1 MKKLNYNPS
10 NADHTLFFKHSSL
23 GGVIV
28 LLVYVDDII
37 ITGNDEGEIKN
48 LSNCLAQEFDVK
60 TLGRLKYFLG
70 IKVAHSSKGIF
81 ISQRKYITDL
91 LTETGKSVC
100 KPAKKPIDPNQK
112 LLLHYLK
119 GTPGKGVLLKRSGK
133 VEVGMF
139 IDADYAGSTI
149 NRRSTSGHLTF
160 VGGNLV
166 TWRRICELLWVK
178 NLLDELQIPLFS
190 PMKIYCDNKSA
201 INLVHNPVQHD
212 CTKHVEID
220 RHFHMLPQCDAVL
233 CFTEVEIPNLFDI
246 KLTEISWSSY
256 FLSDYL

>member
-112 LLLHYLK
+112 LCM
-119 GTPGKGVLLKRSGK
+119 TNEEIS
-133 VEVGMF
+133 
-139 IDADYAGSTI
+139 
-149 NRRSTSGHLTF
+149 
-160 VGGNLV
+160 
-166 TWRRICELLWVK
+166 
-178 NLLDELQIPLFS
+178 
-190 PMKIYCDNKSA
+190 
-201 INLVHNPVQHD
+201 
-212 CTKHVEID
+212 ID
-220 RHFHMLPQCDAVL
+220 REMYQRLIGRLLYLTHTRP
-233 CFTEVEIPNLFDI
+233 DI
-246 KLTEISWSSY
+246 SY
-256 FLSDYL
+256 VVSILSQFMHQPKECHLHAAY